1 MDSISE
7 GNEGYYQ
14 DRDLPARLAERA
26 ARVTDDAEQLSIAA
40 FRSLE
45 AHALCVSC
53 RKSLVSERKRM
64 VSLIVKRGNEAQA
77 KREGVPGANH
87 VLPL

>member
-14 DRDLPARLAERA
+14 DRDLPVRLAERA

-40 FRSLE
+40 FRSPE
-45 AHALCVSC
+45 ARALCVSC
-53 RKSLVSERKRM
+53 RKDLNRERKRM
-64 VSLIVKRGNEAQA
+64 IRFVVQKGNEAQA

-87 VLPL
+87 VLPV

>member
-1 MDSISE
+1 MDFISE

-14 DRDLPARLAERA
+14 AQDLPARLAERA
-26 ARVTDDAEQLSIAA
+26 ARVTDDAEQLSISA
-40 FRSLE
+40 FRSPE
-45 AHALCVSC
+45 AQALCLRC
-53 RKSLVSERKRM
+53 RKDLNKERKRM
-64 VSLIVKRGNEAQA
+64 VSLIIKRGNEAQA

>member
-45 AHALCVSC
+45 AHKLCVSC
-53 RKSLVSERKRM
+53 RKSLVSERKSM
-64 VSLIVKRGNEAQA
+64 VSLIIKRGNEAQV
-77 KREGVPGANH
+77 KREGVPGDNH
-87 VLPL
+87 VLPF